1 MEFSLPFQSTVA
13 RHEAFS
19 LGFDGTLMALA
30 CVVLTIMHP
39 GRALKAAYDNA
50 NVQGEREAKEDNGS
64 DDGSFLGA

>member
-1 MEFSLPFQSTVA
+1 
-13 RHEAFS
+13 
-19 LGFDGTLMALA
+19 MALA

-50 NVQGEREAKEDNGS
+50 KFQGEREVKEDNGS